1 MKVRVSIL
9 VLCATVI
16 TTMVTGCNMPEDTT
30 GTSKPNSTLKAE
42 VKDDEVTKRVQ
53 AALAKD
59 ETLSGFDITVA
70 TLKGDVRL
78 TGSVNVQNQ
87 IDYVNK
93 LVRSIDGVHS
103 IHDELAIKK

>member
-1 MKVRVSIL
+1 MKVRVAIF
-9 VLCATVI
+9 VLCTTVI
-16 TTMVTGCNMPEDTT
+16 TTMVMGCNKPQDITV
-30 GTSKPNSTLKAE
+30 TSKQKSTLKAE
-42 VKDDEVTKRVQ
+42 INDDEVTKRVQ
-53 AALAKD
+53 AALARD

-78 TGSVNVQNQ
+78 TGSVDDQNQ